1 MILHGEEHEWKKEFL
16 SLSYDVDNMI
26 EEITESGLDDYAPY
40 WCIITKHVLWG
51 EKIDPGVVLE
61 RAEELCTLKYGH
73 CNWPDIPEECWAQAV
88 GEFVQC

>member
-1 MILHGEEHEWKKEFL
+1 MENKVSK
-16 SLSYDVDNMI
+16 
-26 EEITESGLDDYAPY
+26 TR
-40 WCIITKHVLWG
+40 ITKHVLWG

-73 CNWPDIPEECWAQAV
+73 CNWPDIPEECWEQAV